1 MTVRSCRCST
11 FVLVNGTH
19 PDADPTPK
27 DILMNDPV
35 SPPPTP
41 VSSRRLRHLTQLMM
55 QDSVFIYLC
64 FSEDSAGVFNARR
77 GVSTL
82 VNRVSKG
89 EVGTL
94 IAKGIVCEF
103 SRSSRGVRYARGGRN
118 KRAGTN
124 AADRRRAKFL
134 EADRFFQVAP
144 DTEPQAMT
152 VNLGESPLG
161 WLARRKNAAGKPYLT
176 DDEVAAGERL
186 RADFERAQLG
196 PAVTQDWRRFLAP
209 GAKGAG
215 GSAQDR
221 DVDGG
226 AEAAR
231 QRVMDA
237 LVDLGPGLSDAAL
250 RTCCFLE
257 GLEMVEAK
265 MSWSARSA
273 KIVLK
278 IALQRLAD
286 HYLRANP
293 ATKNGEIRAWQA
305 PSP

>member
-1 MTVRSCRCST
+1 
-11 FVLVNGTH
+11 
-19 PDADPTPK
+19 
-27 DILMNDPV
+27 MNVPV

-41 VSSRRLRHLTQLMM
+41 VSSRRLRHLTQLLI
-55 QDSVFIYLC
+55 QDTAFIYLC
-64 FSEDSAGVFNARR
+64 FSEESAGVFHADR

-94 IAKGIVCEF
+94 IANNIICEF
-103 SRSSRGVRYARGGRN
+103 ARSPRGVRYARTGR
-118 KRAGTN
+118 KERRGKT
-124 AADRRRAKFL
+124 AADRRNARFL
-134 EADRFFQVAP
+134 EAERFFQGAP
-144 DTEPQAMT
+144 DTRPRSMT

-161 WLARRKNAAGKPYLT
+161 WLARRKNAEGKAFLT
-176 DDEVAAGERL
+176 NEEVAAGERL

-221 DVDGG
+221 AVDGG

-237 LVDLGPGLSDAAL
+237 LAELGPGLSDAAL

-257 GLEMVEAK
+257 GLETVEAR

-278 IALQRLAD
+278 IALQRLIG
-286 HYLRANP
+286 HYHRANP
-293 ATKNGEIRAWQA
+293 AIKNGEIRAWQA
-305 PSP
+305 PPP